1 GGWRDH
7 GGLLRAA
14 WVLAEEAGDE
24 GVEARDFVLQEVEEP
39 EGGALRVGADD
50 EGDDVHRGAAVRRC
64 EAELHGLTR
73 AHAPAHAGAHPR
85 RRELGTGA
93 VADLAA
99 AVDPDRQLDGRARGQ
114 RIFRAAH
121 DERLIA
127 ELADEVAE
135 DLGQPLVV
143 LDDQDPHRGPRPS
156 TAPQKIGSGVSP
168 TPKRSRTTSC
178 TWRANARTSPAR
190 APSWA

>member
-1 GGWRDH
+1 M
-7 GGLLRAA
+7 
-14 WVLAEEAGDE
+14 
-24 GVEARDFVLQEVEEP
+24 
-39 EGGALRVGADD
+39 
-50 EGDDVHRGAAVRRC
+50 RR
-64 EAELHGLTR
+64 LTR
-73 AHAPAHAGAHPR
+73 ARIPVDESSVQVPSR
-85 RRELGTGA
+85 TSRPPSIRTGSLTA
-93 VADLAA
+93 
-99 AVDPDRQLDGRARGQ
+99 ARGQ

-156 TAPQKIGSGVSP
+156 TAPQKVGSGVSP
-168 TPKRSRTTSC
+168 TPKRSRTTPC

-190 APSWA
+190 APSWATIASVCRVESPTGPAL